1 MMKPVRTILAGAA
14 GTAGMT
20 MLMLAAPLM
29 GLPKMP
35 IGEML
40 GSFLGIGSAIGWAMH
55 GMIGLVLA
63 GIYAFGFADR
73 LPGGPAV
80 RGSVYGFLVFLL
92 AQLVVM
98 PMMGA
103 GVFSG
108 GNVPMIMGS
117 LLGHLVYGA
126 LVGTVYGVG
135 TPSQVPAF
143 GAAG

>member
-1 MMKPVRTILAGAA
+1 MKSGRAIAAGAI

-20 MLMLAAPLM
+20 MLMLAAPMM
-29 GLPKMP
+29 GMPRMP

-40 GSFLGIGSAIGWAMH
+40 GDFLGVGSAVGWAMH

-63 GIYAFGFADR
+63 GIYAFVFAGT
-73 LPGGPAV
+73 LPGTPPA
-80 RGSVYGFLVFLL
+80 RGTVYGFLVFLL
-92 AQLVVM
+92 AQLAVM

-117 LLGHLVYGA
+117 LLGHLVFGA
-126 LVGTVYGVG
+126 LVGTVYG
-135 TPSQVPAF
+135 TQVPARAPAF
-143 GAAG
+143 GTAQ

>member
-1 MMKPVRTILAGAA
+1 MKPGRTILAGAA
-14 GTAGMT
+14 GTAVMT
-20 MLMLAAPLM
+20 MLMLAAPIM

-40 GSFLGIGSAIGWAMH
+40 GSFLGIGSVIGWAMH

-63 GIYAFGFADR
+63 AIYAFGFAER
-73 LPGGPAV
+73 LPGAPAA
-80 RGSVYGFLVFLL
+80 RGAVYGFLVFLV
-92 AQLVVM
+92 AQLAVM

-126 LVGTVYGVG
+126 LVGAVSGRG
-135 TPSQVPAF
+135 TEAPVPAF
-143 GAAG
+143 GAAS

>member
-1 MMKPVRTILAGAA
+1 MKLGRTALAGVG
-14 GTAGMT
+14 GTAIMT

-40 GSFLGIGSAIGWAMH
+40 GSFLKIGSTLGWAMH

-63 GIYAFGFADR
+63 AFYAAVLSGR
-73 LPGGPAV
+73 LPGAPAL
-80 RGSVYGFLVFLL
+80 RGAVFGVLVFLV
-92 AQLVVM
+92 AQLAVM

-108 GNVPMIMGS
+108 GNIPMIMGS
-117 LLGHLVYGA
+117 LVGHLVFGGV
-126 LVGTVYGVG
+126 VGGVYG
-135 TPSQVPAF
+135 SARLVPAT
-143 GAAG
+143 A